1 MIVML
6 CNWYIICKD
15 VYVYGCVSVG
25 LSVFYVLFGFFVIFC
40 WLVIKVKR
48 LFGVKKKLRY
58 KCNIMYICR
67 FYVSDVLFVFYDLFV
82 RKNFKVI
89 GINWKYEF

>member
-1 MIVML
+1 MCKCGFELM
-6 CNWYIICKD
+6 YI
-15 VYVYGCVSVG
+15 
-25 LSVFYVLFGFFVIFC
+25 SVFYVLFGFFVIFC

-58 KCNIMYICR
+58 KCNIMYID
-67 FYVSDVLFVFYDLFV
+67 FMWVMYLFVFYDLFV
-82 RKNFKVI
+82 RKNFKVK